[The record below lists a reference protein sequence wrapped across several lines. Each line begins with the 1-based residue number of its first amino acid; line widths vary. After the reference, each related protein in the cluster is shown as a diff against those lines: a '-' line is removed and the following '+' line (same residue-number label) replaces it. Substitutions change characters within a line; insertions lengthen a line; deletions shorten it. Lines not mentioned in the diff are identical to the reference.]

1 MLSNLIGHSVDDDM
15 KTNTLIQNK
24 VKNRISLN
32 VLSSMLVGV
41 FSALFFGSS
50 FASGAALYTAA
61 NPVSSITPNMQDEGG
76 ASSKPG
82 ISIVP
87 NAAILL
93 YHHVSSSTP
102 ASTSISPEAF
112 KSHMEYLDAHHTV
125 VPLQDVVS
133 AIQHN
138 TTLPEKA
145 VAITFDDGYANILSN
160 AHPILADLG
169 FPYAIFINP
178 DEIGV
183 GPKQL
188 TWEQVIAMHND
199 GVVFANHTL
208 DHLHMLNGEQEMDER
223 AWLDK
228 VWQNVESA
236 EKKIEDKLD
245 VSLKYLAYPFGEYN
259 TALANKLKT
268 EGYIGFG
275 QHSGAVGPTSN
286 MQALPRFPAAGPY
299 ANLTTLKTKLN
310 SLAMPVTHSSHE
322 NPRMT
327 TRNLSSPISLTIN
340 SDDVR
345 LAQVNCFFG
354 GDTIKTSVK
363 DNVLSFNLSETLP
376 VGRSRVNCTAPSKT
390 QAGRYYWYSTPFFVA
405 DEKGN
410 YPD

>member
-1 MLSNLIGHSVDDDM
+1 MLLNLIRHSVDDDM
-15 KTNTLIQNK
+15 KTNNVIQNRTTSRTRLK
-24 VKNRISLN
+24 I
-32 VLSSMLVGV
+32 LSSMLAGIFNVLLV
-41 FSALFFGSS
+41 SPSIASS
-50 FASGAALYTAA
+50 SDA
-61 NPVSSITPNMQDEGG
+61 NPVADATSSTKEQSGNNID
-76 ASSKPG
+76 
-82 ISIVP
+82 SIVSTTP

-125 VPLQDVVS
+125 VSLQDVVS

-138 TTLPEKA
+138 TTLPENA
-145 VAITFDDGYANILSN
+145 VAITFDDGYANILDN

-169 FPYAIFINP
+169 FPYTVFINP

-208 DHLHMLNGEQEMDER
+208 DHLHMLNGEQAMGER
-223 AWLDK
+223 AWLEK

-245 VSLKYLAYPFGEYN
+245 ISLKYLAYPFGEYN
-259 TALANKLKT
+259 TALANKLKA

-275 QHSGAVGPTSN
+275 QHSGAVGPSSD

-299 ANLTTLKTKLN
+299 ANLATLKTKLN
-310 SLAMPVTHSSHE
+310 SLAMPVTQSSHKD
-322 NPRMT
+322 PRMT
-327 TRNLSSPISLTIN
+327 TRNLSSPISLTID

-345 LAQVNCFFG
+345 LTQVNCFFG
-354 GDTIKTSVK
+354 GDPIETSLEE
-363 DNVLSFNLSETLP
+363 NVLTFTLDETLP
-376 VGRSRVNCTAPSKT
+376 IGRSRVNCTAPSNA
-390 QAGRYYWYSTPFFVA
+390 QSGRYYWYSTPFFVA
-405 DEKGN
+405 DEDGN

>member
-1 MLSNLIGHSVDDDM
+1 MLLNLIRHSVDDDM
-15 KTNTLIQNK
+15 KTNNVIQNRTTSRTRFK
-24 VKNRISLN
+24 ILSLMLAGIFN
-32 VLSSMLVGV
+32 VLLV
-41 FSALFFGSS
+41 SPSI
-50 FASGAALYTAA
+50 ASGSDA
-61 NPVSSITPNMQDEGG
+61 NPVADATSTTKEQSGNNIDSSLSTT
-76 ASSKPG
+76 
-82 ISIVP
+82 P

-125 VPLQDVVS
+125 VSLQDVVS

-138 TTLPEKA
+138 TTLPENA
-145 VAITFDDGYANILSN
+145 VAITFDDGYANILDN

-169 FPYAIFINP
+169 FPYTVFINP

-208 DHLHMLNGEQEMDER
+208 DHLHMLNGEQAMGER
-223 AWLDK
+223 AWLEK

-245 VSLKYLAYPFGEYN
+245 ISLKYLAYPFGEYN
-259 TALANKLKT
+259 TALANKLKA

-275 QHSGAVGPTSN
+275 QHSGAVGPSSD

-299 ANLTTLKTKLN
+299 ANLATLKTKLN
-310 SLAMPVTHSSHE
+310 SLAMPVTQSSHKD
-322 NPRMT
+322 PRMT
-327 TRNLSSPISLTIN
+327 ARNLSSPISLTID

-345 LAQVNCFFG
+345 LTQVNCFFG
-354 GDTIKTSVK
+354 GDPIETSLEE
-363 DNVLSFNLSETLP
+363 NVLTFTLDETLP
-376 VGRSRVNCTAPSKT
+376 VGRSRVNCTAPSNA
-390 QAGRYYWYSTPFFVA
+390 QSGRYYWYSTPFFVA
-405 DEKGN
+405 DENGN

>member
-1 MLSNLIGHSVDDDM
+1 MLLNLIRHSVDDDM
-15 KTNTLIQNK
+15 KTNNVIQNRTTSRTRLK
-24 VKNRISLN
+24 I
-32 VLSSMLVGV
+32 LSSMLAGIFNVLLVSPSIASGSDATPV
-41 FSALFFGSS
+41 ADATSTTKEQSGSNIGSS
-50 FASGAALYTAA
+50 
-61 NPVSSITPNMQDEGG
+61 VSTT
-76 ASSKPG
+76 
-82 ISIVP
+82 P

-125 VPLQDVVS
+125 VSLQDVVS

-138 TTLPEKA
+138 TTLPENA
-145 VAITFDDGYANILSN
+145 VAITFDDGYANILDN

-169 FPYAIFINP
+169 FPYTVFINP

-208 DHLHMLNGEQEMDER
+208 DHLHMLNGEQAMGER
-223 AWLDK
+223 AWLEK

-245 VSLKYLAYPFGEYN
+245 ISLKYLAYPFGEYN
-259 TALANKLKT
+259 TALANKLKA

-275 QHSGAVGPTSN
+275 QHSGAVGPSSD

-299 ANLTTLKTKLN
+299 ANLATLKTKLN
-310 SLAMPVTHSSHE
+310 SLAMPVTQSSHKD
-322 NPRMT
+322 PRMT
-327 TRNLSSPISLTIN
+327 TRNLSSPISLTID

-345 LAQVNCFFG
+345 LTQVNCFFG
-354 GDTIKTSVK
+354 GDPIETSLEE
-363 DNVLSFNLSETLP
+363 NVLTFTLDETLP
-376 VGRSRVNCTAPSKT
+376 VGRSRVNCTAPSNA
-390 QAGRYYWYSTPFFVA
+390 QSGRYYWYSTPFFVA
-405 DEKGN
+405 DENGN

>member
-1 MLSNLIGHSVDDDM
+1 MLLNLIRHSVDDDM
-15 KTNTLIQNK
+15 KTNNVIQNRTTSRTRLK
-24 VKNRISLN
+24 I
-32 VLSSMLVGV
+32 LSSMLAGIFNVLLV
-41 FSALFFGSS
+41 SPSI
-50 FASGAALYTAA
+50 ASGSDA
-61 NPVSSITPNMQDEGG
+61 NPVADATSTIKEQSGNNIDSSVSTT
-76 ASSKPG
+76 
-82 ISIVP
+82 P

-125 VPLQDVVS
+125 VSLQDVVS

-138 TTLPEKA
+138 TTLPENA
-145 VAITFDDGYANILSN
+145 VAITFDDGYANILDN

-169 FPYAIFINP
+169 FPYTVFINP

-208 DHLHMLNGEQEMDER
+208 DHLHMLNGEQVMGER
-223 AWLDK
+223 AWLEK

-245 VSLKYLAYPFGEYN
+245 ISLKYLAYPFGEYN
-259 TALANKLKT
+259 TALANKLKA

-275 QHSGAVGPTSN
+275 QHSGAVGPSSD

-299 ANLTTLKTKLN
+299 ANLATLKTKLN
-310 SLAMPVTHSSHE
+310 SLAMPVTQSSHKD
-322 NPRMT
+322 PRMT
-327 TRNLSSPISLTIN
+327 TRNLSSPISLTID

-345 LAQVNCFFG
+345 LTQVNCFFG
-354 GDTIKTSVK
+354 GDPIETSLEE
-363 DNVLSFNLSETLP
+363 NVLTFTLDETLP
-376 VGRSRVNCTAPSKT
+376 VGRSRVNCTAPSNA
-390 QAGRYYWYSTPFFVA
+390 QSGRYYWYSTPFFVA
-405 DEKGN
+405 DENGN

>member
-1 MLSNLIGHSVDDDM
+1 MLLNLIRHSVDDDM
-15 KTNTLIQNK
+15 KTNNVIQNRTTSRTRLK
-24 VKNRISLN
+24 I
-32 VLSSMLVGV
+32 LSSMLAGIFNVLLV
-41 FSALFFGSS
+41 SPSI
-50 FASGAALYTAA
+50 ASGSDA
-61 NPVSSITPNMQDEGG
+61 NPVADATSTTTEQRGSNIDSSVSTT
-76 ASSKPG
+76 
-82 ISIVP
+82 P

-125 VPLQDVVS
+125 VSLQDVVS

-138 TTLPEKA
+138 TTLPENA
-145 VAITFDDGYANILSN
+145 VAITFDDGYANILDN

-169 FPYAIFINP
+169 FPYTVFINP

-208 DHLHMLNGEQEMDER
+208 DHLHMLNGEQAMGER
-223 AWLDK
+223 AWLEK

-245 VSLKYLAYPFGEYN
+245 ISLKYLAYPFGEYN
-259 TALANKLKT
+259 TALANKLKA

-275 QHSGAVGPTSN
+275 QHSGAVGPSSD

-299 ANLTTLKTKLN
+299 ANLATLKTKLN
-310 SLAMPVTHSSHE
+310 SLAMPVTQSSHKD
-322 NPRMT
+322 PRIT
-327 TRNLSSPISLTIN
+327 ARNLSSSISLTID

-345 LAQVNCFFG
+345 LTQVNCFFG
-354 GDTIKTSVK
+354 GDPIETSLEE
-363 DNVLSFNLSETLP
+363 NVLTFTLDETLP
-376 VGRSRVNCTAPSKT
+376 VGRSRVNCTAPSNA
-390 QAGRYYWYSTPFFVA
+390 QSGRYYWYSTPFFVA
-405 DEKGN
+405 DEDGN

>member
-1 MLSNLIGHSVDDDM
+1 MLLNLIRHSVDDDM
-15 KTNTLIQNK
+15 KTNNVIQNRTTSRTRLK
-24 VKNRISLN
+24 I
-32 VLSSMLVGV
+32 LSSMLAGIFNVLLV
-41 FSALFFGSS
+41 SPSI
-50 FASGAALYTAA
+50 ASGSDTT
-61 NPVSSITPNMQDEGG
+61 PVADATSTTKEQSGSNIDSSVSTT
-76 ASSKPG
+76 
-82 ISIVP
+82 P

-125 VPLQDVVS
+125 VSLQDVVS

-138 TTLPEKA
+138 TTLPENA
-145 VAITFDDGYANILSN
+145 VAITFDDGYANILDN

-169 FPYAIFINP
+169 FPYTVFINP

-208 DHLHMLNGEQEMDER
+208 DHLHMLNGEQAMGER
-223 AWLDK
+223 AWLEK

-245 VSLKYLAYPFGEYN
+245 ISLKYLAYPFGEYN
-259 TALANKLKT
+259 TALANKLKA

-275 QHSGAVGPTSN
+275 QHSGAVGPSSD

-299 ANLTTLKTKLN
+299 ANLATLKTKLN
-310 SLAMPVTHSSHE
+310 SLAMPVTQSSHKD
-322 NPRMT
+322 PRMT
-327 TRNLSSPISLTIN
+327 TRNLSSPISLTID

-345 LAQVNCFFG
+345 LTQVNCFFG
-354 GDTIKTSVK
+354 GDPIETSLEE
-363 DNVLSFNLSETLP
+363 NVLTFTLDETLP
-376 VGRSRVNCTAPSKT
+376 VGRSRVNCTAPSNA
-390 QAGRYYWYSTPFFVA
+390 QSGRYYWYSTPFFVA
-405 DEKGN
+405 DENGN

>member
-1 MLSNLIGHSVDDDM
+1 MLLNLIRHSVDDDM
-15 KTNTLIQNK
+15 KTNNVIQNRTTSRTRLK
-24 VKNRISLN
+24 I
-32 VLSSMLVGV
+32 LSSMLAGIFNVLLV
-41 FSALFFGSS
+41 SPSI
-50 FASGAALYTAA
+50 ASGSDA
-61 NPVSSITPNMQDEGG
+61 NPVDDATSTTKEQSGSNIDSSLSTT
-76 ASSKPG
+76 
-82 ISIVP
+82 P

-125 VPLQDVVS
+125 VSLQDVVS

-138 TTLPEKA
+138 TTLPENA
-145 VAITFDDGYANILSN
+145 VAITFDDGYANILDN

-169 FPYAIFINP
+169 FPYTVFINP

-208 DHLHMLNGEQEMDER
+208 DHLHMLNGEQAMGER
-223 AWLDK
+223 AWLEK

-245 VSLKYLAYPFGEYN
+245 ISLKYLAYPFGEYN
-259 TALANKLKT
+259 TALANKLKA

-275 QHSGAVGPTSN
+275 QHSGAVGPSSD

-299 ANLTTLKTKLN
+299 ANLATLKTKLN
-310 SLAMPVTHSSHE
+310 SLAMPVTQSSHKD
-322 NPRMT
+322 PRMT
-327 TRNLSSPISLTIN
+327 TRNLSSPISLTID

-345 LAQVNCFFG
+345 LTQVNCFFG
-354 GDTIKTSVK
+354 GDPIETSLEE
-363 DNVLSFNLSETLP
+363 NVLTFTLDETLP
-376 VGRSRVNCTAPSKT
+376 VGRSRVNCTAPSNA
-390 QAGRYYWYSTPFFVA
+390 QSGRYYWYSTPFFVA
-405 DEKGN
+405 DEDGN

>member
-1 MLSNLIGHSVDDDM
+1 MLLNLIRHSVDDDM
-15 KTNTLIQNK
+15 KTNNVIQNRTTSRTRLK
-24 VKNRISLN
+24 I
-32 VLSSMLVGV
+32 LSSMLAGIFNVLLV
-41 FSALFFGSS
+41 SPSIASS
-50 FASGAALYTAA
+50 SDA
-61 NPVSSITPNMQDEGG
+61 NPVADATSTTKEQSGNNIDSSVST
-76 ASSKPG
+76 S
-82 ISIVP
+82 P

-125 VPLQDVVS
+125 VSLQDVVS

-138 TTLPEKA
+138 TTLPENA
-145 VAITFDDGYANILSN
+145 VAITFDDGYANILDN

-169 FPYAIFINP
+169 FPYTVFINP

-208 DHLHMLNGEQEMDER
+208 DHLHMLNGEQEMGER
-223 AWLDK
+223 AWLEK
-228 VWQNVESA
+228 VWQNVARA

-245 VSLKYLAYPFGEYN
+245 ISFKYLAYPFGEYN
-259 TALANKLKT
+259 TALARKLKA

-275 QHSGAVGPTSN
+275 QHSGAVGPSSD

-299 ANLTTLKTKLN
+299 ANLATLKTKLN
-310 SLAMPVTHSSHE
+310 SLAMPVTQSSHKD
-322 NPRMT
+322 PRMT
-327 TRNLSSPISLTIN
+327 ARNLSSPISLTID

-345 LAQVNCFFG
+345 LTQVNCFFG
-354 GDTIKTSVK
+354 GDPIETSLEE
-363 DNVLSFNLSETLP
+363 NVLTFTLDETLP
-376 VGRSRVNCTAPSKT
+376 VGRSRVNCTAPSNA
-390 QAGRYYWYSTPFFVA
+390 QSGRYYWYSTPFFVA
-405 DEKGN
+405 DENGN

>member
-1 MLSNLIGHSVDDDM
+1 MLLNLIRHSVDDDM
-15 KTNTLIQNK
+15 KTNNVIQNRTTSRTRLK
-24 VKNRISLN
+24 I
-32 VLSSMLVGV
+32 LSSMLAGIFNVLLV
-41 FSALFFGSS
+41 SPSI
-50 FASGAALYTAA
+50 ASGSDAT
-61 NPVSSITPNMQDEGG
+61 PVADATSTTKEQSGSNIDSSVSTT
-76 ASSKPG
+76 
-82 ISIVP
+82 P

-125 VPLQDVVS
+125 VSLQDVVS

-138 TTLPEKA
+138 TTLPENA
-145 VAITFDDGYANILSN
+145 VAITFDDGYANILDN

-169 FPYAIFINP
+169 FPYTVFINP

-208 DHLHMLNGEQEMDER
+208 DHLHMLNGEQAMGER
-223 AWLDK
+223 AWLEK

-245 VSLKYLAYPFGEYN
+245 ISLKYLAYPFGEYN
-259 TALANKLKT
+259 TALANKLKA

-275 QHSGAVGPTSN
+275 QHSGAVGPSSD

-299 ANLTTLKTKLN
+299 ANLATLKTKLN
-310 SLAMPVTHSSHE
+310 SLAMPVTQSSHKD
-322 NPRMT
+322 PRMT
-327 TRNLSSPISLTIN
+327 ARNLSSPISLTID

-345 LAQVNCFFG
+345 LTQVNCFFG
-354 GDTIKTSVK
+354 GDPIETSLEE
-363 DNVLSFNLSETLP
+363 NVLTFTLDETLP
-376 VGRSRVNCTAPSKT
+376 VGRSRVNCTAPSHA
-390 QAGRYYWYSTPFFVA
+390 QSGRYYWYSTPFFVA
-405 DEKGN
+405 DEDGN

>member
-1 MLSNLIGHSVDDDM
+1 MLLNLIRHSVDDDM
-15 KTNTLIQNK
+15 KTNNVIQNRTTSRTRLK
-24 VKNRISLN
+24 I
-32 VLSSMLVGV
+32 LSSMLAGIFNVLLV
-41 FSALFFGSS
+41 SPSI
-50 FASGAALYTAA
+50 ASGSDAT
-61 NPVSSITPNMQDEGG
+61 PVADATSTTKEQSGSNIDSSVSTT
-76 ASSKPG
+76 
-82 ISIVP
+82 P

-125 VPLQDVVS
+125 VSLQDVVS

-138 TTLPEKA
+138 TTLPENA
-145 VAITFDDGYANILSN
+145 VAITFDDGYANILDN

-169 FPYAIFINP
+169 FPYTVFINP

-208 DHLHMLNGEQEMDER
+208 DHLHMLNGEQAMGER
-223 AWLDK
+223 AWLEK

-245 VSLKYLAYPFGEYN
+245 ISPKYLAYPFGEYN
-259 TALANKLKT
+259 TALANKLKA

-275 QHSGAVGPTSN
+275 QHSGAVGPSSD

-299 ANLTTLKTKLN
+299 ANLATLKTKLN
-310 SLAMPVTHSSHE
+310 SLAMPVTQSSHKD
-322 NPRMT
+322 PRMT
-327 TRNLSSPISLTIN
+327 ARNLSSPISLTID

-345 LAQVNCFFG
+345 LTQVNCFFG
-354 GDTIKTSVK
+354 GDPIETSLEE
-363 DNVLSFNLSETLP
+363 NVLTFTLDETLP
-376 VGRSRVNCTAPSKT
+376 VGRSRVNCTAPSNA
-390 QAGRYYWYSTPFFVA
+390 QSGRYYWYSTPFFVA
-405 DEKGN
+405 DENGN

>member
-1 MLSNLIGHSVDDDM
+1 MLLNLIRHSVDDDM
-15 KTNTLIQNK
+15 KTNNVIQNRTTSRTRLK
-24 VKNRISLN
+24 I
-32 VLSSMLVGV
+32 LSSMLAGIFNVLLV
-41 FSALFFGSS
+41 SPSI
-50 FASGAALYTAA
+50 ASGSDAT
-61 NPVSSITPNMQDEGG
+61 PVADATSTTKEQSGSNIDSSLSTT
-76 ASSKPG
+76 
-82 ISIVP
+82 P

-125 VPLQDVVS
+125 VSLQDVVS

-138 TTLPEKA
+138 TTLPENA
-145 VAITFDDGYANILSN
+145 VAITFDDGYANILDN

-169 FPYAIFINP
+169 FPYTVFINP

-208 DHLHMLNGEQEMDER
+208 DHLHMLNGEQAMGER
-223 AWLDK
+223 AWLEK

-245 VSLKYLAYPFGEYN
+245 ISLKYLAYPFGEYN
-259 TALANKLKT
+259 TALANKLKA

-275 QHSGAVGPTSN
+275 QHSGAVGLSSD

-299 ANLTTLKTKLN
+299 ANLATLKTKLN
-310 SLAMPVTHSSHE
+310 SLAMPVTQSSHKD
-322 NPRMT
+322 PRMT
-327 TRNLSSPISLTIN
+327 ARNLSSPISLTID

-345 LAQVNCFFG
+345 LTQVNCFFG
-354 GDTIKTSVK
+354 GDPIETSLEE
-363 DNVLSFNLSETLP
+363 NVLTFTLDETLP
-376 VGRSRVNCTAPSKT
+376 VGRSRVNCTAPSNA
-390 QAGRYYWYSTPFFVA
+390 QSGRYYWYSTPFFVA
-405 DEKGN
+405 DEDGN

>member
-1 MLSNLIGHSVDDDM
+1 MLLNLIRHSVDDDM
-15 KTNTLIQNK
+15 KTNNVIQNRTTSRTRLK
-24 VKNRISLN
+24 I
-32 VLSSMLVGV
+32 LSSMLAGIFNVLLV
-41 FSALFFGSS
+41 SPSI
-50 FASGAALYTAA
+50 ASGSDA
-61 NPVSSITPNMQDEGG
+61 NPVDDATSTTKEQNGSNIDSSLSTT
-76 ASSKPG
+76 
-82 ISIVP
+82 P

-125 VPLQDVVS
+125 VSLQDVVS

-138 TTLPEKA
+138 TTLPENA
-145 VAITFDDGYANILSN
+145 VAITFDDGYANILDN

-169 FPYAIFINP
+169 FPYTVFINP

-208 DHLHMLNGEQEMDER
+208 DHLHMLNGEQAMGER
-223 AWLDK
+223 AWLEK

-245 VSLKYLAYPFGEYN
+245 ISLKYLAYPFGEYN
-259 TALANKLKT
+259 TALANKLKA

-275 QHSGAVGPTSN
+275 QHSGAVGPSSD

-299 ANLTTLKTKLN
+299 ANLATLKTKLN
-310 SLAMPVTHSSHE
+310 SLAMPVTQSSHKD
-322 NPRMT
+322 PRMT
-327 TRNLSSPISLTIN
+327 TRNLSSPISLTID

-345 LAQVNCFFG
+345 LTQVNCFFG
-354 GDTIKTSVK
+354 GDPIETSLEE
-363 DNVLSFNLSETLP
+363 NVLTFTLDETLP
-376 VGRSRVNCTAPSKT
+376 VGRSRVNCTAPSNA
-390 QAGRYYWYSTPFFVA
+390 QSGRYYWYSTPFFVA
-405 DEKGN
+405 DEDGN

>member
-1 MLSNLIGHSVDDDM
+1 MLLNLIRHSVDDDM
-15 KTNTLIQNK
+15 KTNNVIQNRTTSRTRLK
-24 VKNRISLN
+24 I
-32 VLSSMLVGV
+32 LSSMLAGIFNVLLV
-41 FSALFFGSS
+41 SPSI
-50 FASGAALYTAA
+50 ASGSDA
-61 NPVSSITPNMQDEGG
+61 NPVADATSSTKEQSGNNID
-76 ASSKPG
+76 
-82 ISIVP
+82 SIVSTTP

-125 VPLQDVVS
+125 VSLQDVVS

-138 TTLPEKA
+138 TTLPENA
-145 VAITFDDGYANILSN
+145 VAITFDDGYANILDN

-169 FPYAIFINP
+169 FPYTVFINP

-208 DHLHMLNGEQEMDER
+208 DHLHMLNGEQAMGER
-223 AWLDK
+223 AWLEK

-245 VSLKYLAYPFGEYN
+245 ISLKYLAYPFGEYN

-275 QHSGAVGPTSN
+275 QHSGAVGPSSD
-286 MQALPRFPAAGPY
+286 MQALPRFPAAGSY
-299 ANLTTLKTKLN
+299 ANLATLKTKLN
-310 SLAMPVTHSSHE
+310 SLAMPVTQSSHKD
-322 NPRMT
+322 PRMT
-327 TRNLSSPISLTIN
+327 ARNLSSPISLTID

-345 LAQVNCFFG
+345 LTQVNCFFG
-354 GDTIKTSVK
+354 GDPIETSLEE
-363 DNVLSFNLSETLP
+363 NVLTFTLDETLP
-376 VGRSRVNCTAPSKT
+376 VGRSRVNCTAPSNA
-390 QAGRYYWYSTPFFVA
+390 QSGRYYWYSTPFFVA
-405 DEKGN
+405 DENGN

>member
-1 MLSNLIGHSVDDDM
+1 MLLNLIRHSVDDDM
-15 KTNTLIQNK
+15 KTNNVIQNRTTSRTRLK
-24 VKNRISLN
+24 I
-32 VLSSMLVGV
+32 LSSMLAGIFNVLLV
-41 FSALFFGSS
+41 SPSI
-50 FASGAALYTAA
+50 ASGSDTT
-61 NPVSSITPNMQDEGG
+61 PVADATSTTKEQSGSNIDSSLSTT
-76 ASSKPG
+76 
-82 ISIVP
+82 P

-125 VPLQDVVS
+125 VSLQDVVS

-138 TTLPEKA
+138 TTLPENA
-145 VAITFDDGYANILSN
+145 VAITFDDGYANILDN

-169 FPYAIFINP
+169 FPYTVFINP

-208 DHLHMLNGEQEMDER
+208 DHLHMLNGEQAMGER
-223 AWLDK
+223 AWLEK

-245 VSLKYLAYPFGEYN
+245 ISLKYLAYPFGEYN
-259 TALANKLKT
+259 TALANKLKA

-275 QHSGAVGPTSN
+275 QHSGAVGPSSD

-299 ANLTTLKTKLN
+299 ANLATLKTKLN
-310 SLAMPVTHSSHE
+310 SLAMPVTQSSHKD
-322 NPRMT
+322 PRMT
-327 TRNLSSPISLTIN
+327 ARNLSSPISLTID

-345 LAQVNCFFG
+345 LTQVNCFFG
-354 GDTIKTSVK
+354 GDPIETSLEE
-363 DNVLSFNLSETLP
+363 NVLTFTLDETLP
-376 VGRSRVNCTAPSKT
+376 VGRSRVNCTAPSNA
-390 QAGRYYWYSTPFFVA
+390 QSGRYYWYSTPFFVA
-405 DEKGN
+405 DENGN

>member
-1 MLSNLIGHSVDDDM
+1 MLLNLIRHSVDDDM
-15 KTNTLIQNK
+15 KTNNVIQNRTTSRTRLK
-24 VKNRISLN
+24 I
-32 VLSSMLVGV
+32 LSSMLAGIFNVLLV
-41 FSALFFGSS
+41 SPSI
-50 FASGAALYTAA
+50 ASGSDAT
-61 NPVSSITPNMQDEGG
+61 PVADATSTTKEQSGSNIDSSVSTT
-76 ASSKPG
+76 
-82 ISIVP
+82 P

-102 ASTSISPEAF
+102 ASTSISPETF

-125 VPLQDVVS
+125 VSLQDVVS

-138 TTLPEKA
+138 TTLPENA
-145 VAITFDDGYANILSN
+145 VAITFDDGYANILDN

-169 FPYAIFINP
+169 FPYTVFINP

-208 DHLHMLNGEQEMDER
+208 DHLHMLNGEQAMGER
-223 AWLDK
+223 AWLEK

-245 VSLKYLAYPFGEYN
+245 ISLKYLAYPFGEYN
-259 TALANKLKT
+259 TALANKLKA

-275 QHSGAVGPTSN
+275 QHSGAVGPSSD

-299 ANLTTLKTKLN
+299 ANLATLKTKLN
-310 SLAMPVTHSSHE
+310 SLAMPVTQSSHKD
-322 NPRMT
+322 PRMT
-327 TRNLSSPISLTIN
+327 ARNLSSPISLTID

-345 LAQVNCFFG
+345 LTQVNCFFG
-354 GDTIKTSVK
+354 GDPIETSLEE
-363 DNVLSFNLSETLP
+363 NVLTFTLDETLP
-376 VGRSRVNCTAPSKT
+376 VGRSRVNCTAPSNA
-390 QAGRYYWYSTPFFVA
+390 QSGRYYWYSTPFFVA
-405 DEKGN
+405 DENGN

>member
-1 MLSNLIGHSVDDDM
+1 MLLNLIRHSVDDDM
-15 KTNTLIQNK
+15 KTNNVIQNRTTSRTRLK
-24 VKNRISLN
+24 ILSPMLAGIFN
-32 VLSSMLVGV
+32 VLLVSPSIASS
-41 FSALFFGSS
+41 SD
-50 FASGAALYTAA
+50 A
-61 NPVSSITPNMQDEGG
+61 NPVADATSTTKEQSGSNIDSSVSTT
-76 ASSKPG
+76 
-82 ISIVP
+82 P

-125 VPLQDVVS
+125 VSLQDVVS

-138 TTLPEKA
+138 TTLPENA
-145 VAITFDDGYANILSN
+145 VAITFDDGYANILDN

-169 FPYAIFINP
+169 FPYTVFINP

-208 DHLHMLNGEQEMDER
+208 DHLHMLNGEQAMGER
-223 AWLDK
+223 AWLEK

-245 VSLKYLAYPFGEYN
+245 ISLKYLAYPFGEYN
-259 TALANKLKT
+259 TALANKLKA

-275 QHSGAVGPTSN
+275 QHSGAVGPSSD

-299 ANLTTLKTKLN
+299 ANLATLKTKLN
-310 SLAMPVTHSSHE
+310 SLAMPVTQSSHKD
-322 NPRMT
+322 PRMT
-327 TRNLSSPISLTIN
+327 TRNLSSPISLTID

-345 LAQVNCFFG
+345 LTQVNCFFG
-354 GDTIKTSVK
+354 GDPIETSLEE
-363 DNVLSFNLSETLP
+363 NVLTFTLDETLP
-376 VGRSRVNCTAPSKT
+376 IGRSRVNCTAPSNA
-390 QAGRYYWYSTPFFVA
+390 QSGRYYWYSTPFFVA
-405 DEKGN
+405 DEDGN

>member
-1 MLSNLIGHSVDDDM
+1 MLLNLIRHSVDDDM
-15 KTNTLIQNK
+15 KTNNVIQNRTTSRTRLK
-24 VKNRISLN
+24 I
-32 VLSSMLVGV
+32 LSSMLAGIFNVLLV
-41 FSALFFGSS
+41 SPSIASS
-50 FASGAALYTAA
+50 SDA
-61 NPVSSITPNMQDEGG
+61 NPVADATSTTKEQSGSNIDSSVSTT
-76 ASSKPG
+76 
-82 ISIVP
+82 P

-125 VPLQDVVS
+125 VSLQDVVS

-138 TTLPEKA
+138 TTLPENA
-145 VAITFDDGYANILSN
+145 VAITFDDGYANILDN

-169 FPYAIFINP
+169 FPYTVFINP

-208 DHLHMLNGEQEMDER
+208 DHLHMLNGEQAMGER
-223 AWLDK
+223 AWLEK

-245 VSLKYLAYPFGEYN
+245 ISLKYLAYPFGEYN
-259 TALANKLKT
+259 TALANKLKA

-275 QHSGAVGPTSN
+275 QHSGAVGPSSD

-299 ANLTTLKTKLN
+299 ANLATLKTKLD
-310 SLAMPVTHSSHE
+310 SLAMPVTQSSHKD
-322 NPRMT
+322 PRMT
-327 TRNLSSPISLTIN
+327 TRNLSSPISLTID

-345 LAQVNCFFG
+345 LTQVNCFFG
-354 GDTIKTSVK
+354 GDPIETSLEE
-363 DNVLSFNLSETLP
+363 NVLTFTLDETLP
-376 VGRSRVNCTAPSKT
+376 VGRSRVNCTAPSNA
-390 QAGRYYWYSTPFFVA
+390 QSGRYYWYSTPFFVA
-405 DEKGN
+405 DENGN

>member
-1 MLSNLIGHSVDDDM
+1 MLLNLIRHSVDDDM
-15 KTNTLIQNK
+15 KTNNVIQNRTTSRTRLK
-24 VKNRISLN
+24 ILSLMLAGVFN
-32 VLSSMLVGV
+32 VLLV
-41 FSALFFGSS
+41 SPSI
-50 FASGAALYTAA
+50 ASGSDA
-61 NPVSSITPNMQDEGG
+61 NPVDDATSTTKEQSGSNIDSSVSTT
-76 ASSKPG
+76 
-82 ISIVP
+82 P

-125 VPLQDVVS
+125 VSLQDVVS

-138 TTLPEKA
+138 TTLPENA
-145 VAITFDDGYANILSN
+145 VAITFDDGYANILDN

-169 FPYAIFINP
+169 FPYTVFINP

-208 DHLHMLNGEQEMDER
+208 DHLHMLNGEQAMGER
-223 AWLDK
+223 AWLEK

-245 VSLKYLAYPFGEYN
+245 ISLKYLAYPFGEYN
-259 TALANKLKT
+259 TALANKLKA

-275 QHSGAVGPTSN
+275 QHSGAVGPSSD

-299 ANLTTLKTKLN
+299 ANLATLKTKLN
-310 SLAMPVTHSSHE
+310 SLAMPVTQSSHKD
-322 NPRMT
+322 PRMT
-327 TRNLSSPISLTIN
+327 ARNLSSPISLTID

-345 LAQVNCFFG
+345 LTQVNCFFG
-354 GDTIKTSVK
+354 GDPIETSLEE
-363 DNVLSFNLSETLP
+363 NVLTFTLDETLP
-376 VGRSRVNCTAPSKT
+376 VGRSRVNCTAPSNA
-390 QAGRYYWYSTPFFVA
+390 QSGRYYWYSTPFFVA
-405 DEKGN
+405 DENGN

>member
-1 MLSNLIGHSVDDDM
+1 MLLNLIRHSVDDDM
-15 KTNTLIQNK
+15 KTNNVIQNRTTSRTRLK
-24 VKNRISLN
+24 I
-32 VLSSMLVGV
+32 LSSMLAGIFNVLLV
-41 FSALFFGSS
+41 SPSI
-50 FASGAALYTAA
+50 ASGSDA
-61 NPVSSITPNMQDEGG
+61 NPVDDATSTTKEQSGSNIDSSLSTT
-76 ASSKPG
+76 
-82 ISIVP
+82 P

-125 VPLQDVVS
+125 VSLQDVVS

-138 TTLPEKA
+138 TTLPENA
-145 VAITFDDGYANILSN
+145 VAITFDDGYANILDN

-169 FPYAIFINP
+169 FPYTVFINP

-208 DHLHMLNGEQEMDER
+208 DHLHMLNGEQAMGER
-223 AWLDK
+223 AWLEK
-228 VWQNVESA
+228 VWRNVESA

-245 VSLKYLAYPFGEYN
+245 ISLKYLAYPFGEYN
-259 TALANKLKT
+259 TALANKLKA

-275 QHSGAVGPTSN
+275 QHSGAVGPSSD

-299 ANLTTLKTKLN
+299 ANLATLKTKLN
-310 SLAMPVTHSSHE
+310 SLAMPVTQSSHKD
-322 NPRMT
+322 PRMT
-327 TRNLSSPISLTIN
+327 ARNLSSPISLTID

-345 LAQVNCFFG
+345 LTQVNCFFG
-354 GDTIKTSVK
+354 GDPIETSLEE
-363 DNVLSFNLSETLP
+363 NVLTFTLDETLP
-376 VGRSRVNCTAPSKT
+376 VGRSRVNCTAPSNA
-390 QAGRYYWYSTPFFVA
+390 QSGRYYWYSTPFFVA
-405 DEKGN
+405 DEDGN

>member
-1 MLSNLIGHSVDDDM
+1 MLLNLIRHSVDDDM
-15 KTNTLIQNK
+15 KTNNVIQNRTTSRTRLK
-24 VKNRISLN
+24 I
-32 VLSSMLVGV
+32 LSSMLAGIFNVLLV
-41 FSALFFGSS
+41 SPSI
-50 FASGAALYTAA
+50 ASGSDA
-61 NPVSSITPNMQDEGG
+61 NPVADATSTTKEQSGSNIDSSVSTT
-76 ASSKPG
+76 
-82 ISIVP
+82 P

-125 VPLQDVVS
+125 VSLQDVVS

-138 TTLPEKA
+138 TTLPENA
-145 VAITFDDGYANILSN
+145 VAITFDDGYANILDN

-169 FPYAIFINP
+169 FPYTVFINP

-208 DHLHMLNGEQEMDER
+208 DHLHMLNGEQAMGER
-223 AWLDK
+223 AWLEK

-245 VSLKYLAYPFGEYN
+245 ISLKYLAYPFGEYN
-259 TALANKLKT
+259 TALANKLKA

-275 QHSGAVGPTSN
+275 QHSGAVGPSSD

-299 ANLTTLKTKLN
+299 SNLATLKTKLN
-310 SLAMPVTHSSHE
+310 SLAMPVTQSSHKD
-322 NPRMT
+322 PRMT
-327 TRNLSSPISLTIN
+327 TRNLSSPISLTID

-345 LAQVNCFFG
+345 LTQVNCFFG
-354 GDTIKTSVK
+354 GDPIETSLEE
-363 DNVLSFNLSETLP
+363 NVLTFTLDETLP
-376 VGRSRVNCTAPSKT
+376 VGRSRVNCTAPSNA
-390 QAGRYYWYSTPFFVA
+390 QSGRYYWYSTPFFVA
-405 DEKGN
+405 DENGN

>member
-1 MLSNLIGHSVDDDM
+1 MLLNLIRHSVDDDM
-15 KTNTLIQNK
+15 KTNNVIQNRTTSRTRLK
-24 VKNRISLN
+24 I
-32 VLSSMLVGV
+32 LSSMLAGIFNVLLV
-41 FSALFFGSS
+41 SPSI
-50 FASGAALYTAA
+50 ASGSDA
-61 NPVSSITPNMQDEGG
+61 NPVADATSTTKQQSGSNIDSSVSTT
-76 ASSKPG
+76 
-82 ISIVP
+82 P

-125 VPLQDVVS
+125 VSLQDVVS

-138 TTLPEKA
+138 TTLPENA
-145 VAITFDDGYANILSN
+145 VAITFDDGYANILDN

-169 FPYAIFINP
+169 FPYTVFINP

-208 DHLHMLNGEQEMDER
+208 DHLHMLNGEQAMGER
-223 AWLDK
+223 AWLEK

-245 VSLKYLAYPFGEYN
+245 ISLKYLAYPFGEYN
-259 TALANKLKT
+259 TALANKLKA

-275 QHSGAVGPTSN
+275 QHSGAVGPSSD

-299 ANLTTLKTKLN
+299 ANLATLKTKLN
-310 SLAMPVTHSSHE
+310 SLAMPVTQSSHKD
-322 NPRMT
+322 PRIT
-327 TRNLSSPISLTIN
+327 ARNLSSPISLTID

-345 LAQVNCFFG
+345 LTQVNCFFG
-354 GDTIKTSVK
+354 GDPIETSLEE
-363 DNVLSFNLSETLP
+363 NVLTFTLDETLP
-376 VGRSRVNCTAPSKT
+376 VGRSRVNCTAPSNA
-390 QAGRYYWYSTPFFVA
+390 QSGRYYWYSTPFFVA
-405 DEKGN
+405 DENGN

>member
-1 MLSNLIGHSVDDDM
+1 MLLNLIRHSVDDDM
-15 KTNTLIQNK
+15 KTNNVIQNRTTSRTRLK
-24 VKNRISLN
+24 I
-32 VLSSMLVGV
+32 LSSMLAGIFNVLLV
-41 FSALFFGSS
+41 SPSI
-50 FASGAALYTAA
+50 ASGSDA
-61 NPVSSITPNMQDEGG
+61 NPVADATSTTKEQSGSNIDSSLSTT
-76 ASSKPG
+76 
-82 ISIVP
+82 P

-112 KSHMEYLDAHHTV
+112 KSHMEYLNAHHTV
-125 VPLQDVVS
+125 VSLQDVVS

-138 TTLPEKA
+138 TTLPENA
-145 VAITFDDGYANILSN
+145 VAITFDDGYANILDN

-169 FPYAIFINP
+169 FPYTVFINP

-208 DHLHMLNGEQEMDER
+208 DHLHMLNGEQAMGER
-223 AWLDK
+223 AWLEK

-245 VSLKYLAYPFGEYN
+245 ISLKYLAYPFGEYN
-259 TALANKLKT
+259 TALANKLKA

-275 QHSGAVGPTSN
+275 QHSGAVGPSSE

-299 ANLTTLKTKLN
+299 ANLATLKTKLN
-310 SLAMPVTHSSHE
+310 SLAMPVTQSSHKD
-322 NPRMT
+322 PRMT
-327 TRNLSSPISLTIN
+327 TRNLSSPISLTID

-345 LAQVNCFFG
+345 LTQVNCFFG
-354 GDTIKTSVK
+354 GDPIKTSLEE
-363 DNVLSFNLSETLP
+363 NVLTFTLDETLP
-376 VGRSRVNCTAPSKT
+376 VGRSRVNCTAPSNA
-390 QAGRYYWYSTPFFVA
+390 QSGRYYWYSTPFFVA
-405 DEKGN
+405 DENGN

>member
-1 MLSNLIGHSVDDDM
+1 MLLNLIRHSVDDDM
-15 KTNTLIQNK
+15 KTNNVIQNRTTSRTRLK
-24 VKNRISLN
+24 I
-32 VLSSMLVGV
+32 LSSMLAGIFNVLLV
-41 FSALFFGSS
+41 SPSI
-50 FASGAALYTAA
+50 ASGSDATSTTKEQGGS
-61 NPVSSITPNMQDEGG
+61 NIDSSPSTT
-76 ASSKPG
+76 
-82 ISIVP
+82 P

-125 VPLQDVVS
+125 VSLQDVVS

-138 TTLPEKA
+138 TTLPENA
-145 VAITFDDGYANILSN
+145 VAITFDDGYANILDN

-169 FPYAIFINP
+169 FPYTVFINP

-208 DHLHMLNGEQEMDER
+208 DHLHMLNGEQAMGER
-223 AWLDK
+223 AWLEK

-245 VSLKYLAYPFGEYN
+245 ISLKYLAYPFGEYN
-259 TALANKLKT
+259 TALANKLKA

-275 QHSGAVGPTSN
+275 QHSGAVGPSSD

-299 ANLTTLKTKLN
+299 ANLATLKTKLN
-310 SLAMPVTHSSHE
+310 SLAMPVTQSSHKD
-322 NPRMT
+322 PRMT
-327 TRNLSSPISLTIN
+327 ARNLSSPISLTID

-345 LAQVNCFFG
+345 LTQVNCFFG
-354 GDTIKTSVK
+354 GDPIETSLEE
-363 DNVLSFNLSETLP
+363 NVLTFTLDETLP
-376 VGRSRVNCTAPSKT
+376 VGRSRVNCTAPSNA
-390 QAGRYYWYSTPFFVA
+390 QSGRYYWYSTPFFVA
-405 DEKGN
+405 DENGN

>member
-1 MLSNLIGHSVDDDM
+1 MQLNLIRHSVDDDM
-15 KTNTLIQNK
+15 KTNNVIQNRTTSRTRLK
-24 VKNRISLN
+24 I
-32 VLSSMLVGV
+32 LSSMLAGIFNVLLV
-41 FSALFFGSS
+41 SPSI
-50 FASGAALYTAA
+50 ASGSDA
-61 NPVSSITPNMQDEGG
+61 NPVADATSTTKEQSGSNIDSSVSTT
-76 ASSKPG
+76 
-82 ISIVP
+82 P

-125 VPLQDVVS
+125 VSLQDVVS

-138 TTLPEKA
+138 TTLPENA
-145 VAITFDDGYANILSN
+145 VAITFDDGYANILDN

-169 FPYAIFINP
+169 FPYTVFINP

-208 DHLHMLNGEQEMDER
+208 DHLHMLNGEQAMGER
-223 AWLDK
+223 AWLEK

-245 VSLKYLAYPFGEYN
+245 ISLKYLAFPFGEYN
-259 TALANKLKT
+259 TALANKLKA

-275 QHSGAVGPTSN
+275 QHSGAVGPSSD

-299 ANLTTLKTKLN
+299 ANLATLKTKLN
-310 SLAMPVTHSSHE
+310 SLAMPVTQSSHKD
-322 NPRMT
+322 PRMT
-327 TRNLSSPISLTIN
+327 ARNLSSPISLTID

-345 LAQVNCFFG
+345 LTQVNCFFG
-354 GDTIKTSVK
+354 GDPIETSLEE
-363 DNVLSFNLSETLP
+363 NVLTFTLDETLP
-376 VGRSRVNCTAPSKT
+376 VGRSRVNCTAPSNA
-390 QAGRYYWYSTPFFVA
+390 QSGRYYWYSTPFFVA
-405 DEKGN
+405 DENGN

>member
-1 MLSNLIGHSVDDDM
+1 MLLNLIRHSVDDDM
-15 KTNTLIQNK
+15 KTNNVIQNRTTSRTRLK
-24 VKNRISLN
+24 I
-32 VLSSMLVGV
+32 LSSMLAGIFNVLLV
-41 FSALFFGSS
+41 SPSI
-50 FASGAALYTAA
+50 ASGSDA
-61 NPVSSITPNMQDEGG
+61 NPVADATSITKEQSGSNID
-76 ASSKPG
+76 SSV
-82 ISIVP
+82 STTP

-125 VPLQDVVS
+125 VSLQDVVS

-138 TTLPEKA
+138 TTLPENA
-145 VAITFDDGYANILSN
+145 VAITFDDGYANILDN

-169 FPYAIFINP
+169 FPYTVFINP

-208 DHLHMLNGEQEMDER
+208 DHLHMLNGEQAMGER
-223 AWLDK
+223 AWLEK

-245 VSLKYLAYPFGEYN
+245 ISLKYLAYPFGEYN
-259 TALANKLKT
+259 TALANKLKA

-275 QHSGAVGPTSN
+275 QHSGAVGPSSD

-299 ANLTTLKTKLN
+299 ANLATLKTKLN
-310 SLAMPVTHSSHE
+310 SLAMPVTQSSHKD
-322 NPRMT
+322 PRMT
-327 TRNLSSPISLTIN
+327 ARNLSSPISLTID

-345 LAQVNCFFG
+345 LTQVNCFFG
-354 GDTIKTSVK
+354 GDPIETSLEE
-363 DNVLSFNLSETLP
+363 NVLTFTLDETLP
-376 VGRSRVNCTAPSKT
+376 VGRSRVNCTAPSNA
-390 QAGRYYWYSTPFFVA
+390 QSGRYYWYSTPFFVA
-405 DEKGN
+405 DENGN

>member
-1 MLSNLIGHSVDDDM
+1 MLLNLIRHSVDDDM
-15 KTNTLIQNK
+15 KTNNVIQNRTTSRTRFK
-24 VKNRISLN
+24 ILSLMLAGIFN
-32 VLSSMLVGV
+32 VLLV
-41 FSALFFGSS
+41 SPSI
-50 FASGAALYTAA
+50 ASGSDA
-61 NPVSSITPNMQDEGG
+61 NPVADATSTIKEQSGNNIDSSVSTT
-76 ASSKPG
+76 
-82 ISIVP
+82 P

-125 VPLQDVVS
+125 VSLQDVVS

-138 TTLPEKA
+138 TTLPENA
-145 VAITFDDGYANILSN
+145 VAITFDDGYANILDN

-169 FPYAIFINP
+169 FPYTVFINP

-208 DHLHMLNGEQEMDER
+208 DHLHMLNGEQAMGER
-223 AWLDK
+223 AWLEK

-245 VSLKYLAYPFGEYN
+245 ISLKYLAYPFGEYN
-259 TALANKLKT
+259 TALANKLKA

-275 QHSGAVGPTSN
+275 QHSGAVGPSSD

-299 ANLTTLKTKLN
+299 ANLATLKTKLN
-310 SLAMPVTHSSHE
+310 SLAMPVTQSSHKD
-322 NPRMT
+322 PRMT
-327 TRNLSSPISLTIN
+327 ARNLSSPISLTID

-345 LAQVNCFFG
+345 LTQVNCFFG
-354 GDTIKTSVK
+354 GDPIETSLEE
-363 DNVLSFNLSETLP
+363 NVLTFTLDETLP
-376 VGRSRVNCTAPSKT
+376 IGRSRVNCTAPSNA
-390 QAGRYYWYSTPFFVA
+390 QSGRYYWYSTPFFVA
-405 DEKGN
+405 DENGN

>member
-1 MLSNLIGHSVDDDM
+1 MLLNLIRHSVDDDM
-15 KTNTLIQNK
+15 KTNNVIQNRTTSRTRLK
-24 VKNRISLN
+24 I
-32 VLSSMLVGV
+32 LSSMLAGIFNVLLV
-41 FSALFFGSS
+41 SPSI
-50 FASGAALYTAA
+50 ASGSDA
-61 NPVSSITPNMQDEGG
+61 NPVADATSTTKEQSGNNIDSSVSTT
-76 ASSKPG
+76 
-82 ISIVP
+82 P

-125 VPLQDVVS
+125 VSLQDVVS

-138 TTLPEKA
+138 TTLPENA
-145 VAITFDDGYANILSN
+145 VAITFDDGYANILDN

-169 FPYAIFINP
+169 FPYTVFINP

-208 DHLHMLNGEQEMDER
+208 DHLHMLNGEQAMGER
-223 AWLDK
+223 AWLEK

-245 VSLKYLAYPFGEYN
+245 ISLKYLAYPFGEYN
-259 TALANKLKT
+259 TALANKLKA

-275 QHSGAVGPTSN
+275 QHSGAVGPSSD

-299 ANLTTLKTKLN
+299 ANLATLKTKLN
-310 SLAMPVTHSSHE
+310 SLAMPVTQSSHKD
-322 NPRMT
+322 PRMT
-327 TRNLSSPISLTIN
+327 ARNLSSPISLTID

-345 LAQVNCFFG
+345 LTQVNCFFG
-354 GDTIKTSVK
+354 GDPIETSLEE
-363 DNVLSFNLSETLP
+363 NVLTFTLDETLP
-376 VGRSRVNCTAPSKT
+376 VGRSRVNCTAPSNA
-390 QAGRYYWYSTPFFVA
+390 QSGRYYWYSTPFFVA
-405 DEKGN
+405 DEDGN

>member
-1 MLSNLIGHSVDDDM
+1 MLLNLIRHSVDDDM
-15 KTNTLIQNK
+15 KTNNVIQNRTTSRTRLK
-24 VKNRISLN
+24 I
-32 VLSSMLVGV
+32 LSSMLAGIFNVLLV
-41 FSALFFGSS
+41 SPSI
-50 FASGAALYTAA
+50 ASGSDA
-61 NPVSSITPNMQDEGG
+61 NPVADATSTTKEQSGSNIDSSLSTT
-76 ASSKPG
+76 
-82 ISIVP
+82 P

-125 VPLQDVVS
+125 VSLQDVVS

-138 TTLPEKA
+138 TTLPENA
-145 VAITFDDGYANILSN
+145 VAITFDDGYANILDN

-169 FPYAIFINP
+169 FPYTVFINP

-208 DHLHMLNGEQEMDER
+208 DHLHMLNGEQAMGER
-223 AWLDK
+223 AWLEK

-245 VSLKYLAYPFGEYN
+245 ISLKYLAYPFGEYN

-275 QHSGAVGPTSN
+275 QHSGAVGPSSD

-299 ANLTTLKTKLN
+299 ANLATLKTKLN
-310 SLAMPVTHSSHE
+310 SLAMPVTQSSHKD
-322 NPRMT
+322 PRMT
-327 TRNLSSPISLTIN
+327 ARNLSSPISLTID

-345 LAQVNCFFG
+345 LTQVNCFFG
-354 GDTIKTSVK
+354 GDPIETSLEE
-363 DNVLSFNLSETLP
+363 NVLTFTLDETLP
-376 VGRSRVNCTAPSKT
+376 VGRSRVNCTAPSNA
-390 QAGRYYWYSTPFFVA
+390 QSGRYYWYSTPFFVA
-405 DEKGN
+405 DENGN

>member
-1 MLSNLIGHSVDDDM
+1 MLLNLIRHSVDDDM
-15 KTNTLIQNK
+15 KTNNVIQNRTTSRTRLK
-24 VKNRISLN
+24 I
-32 VLSSMLVGV
+32 LSSMLAGIFNVLLV
-41 FSALFFGSS
+41 SPSI
-50 FASGAALYTAA
+50 ASGSDA
-61 NPVSSITPNMQDEGG
+61 NPVDDATSTTKEQNGSNIDSSLSTT
-76 ASSKPG
+76 
-82 ISIVP
+82 P

-125 VPLQDVVS
+125 VSLQDVVS

-138 TTLPEKA
+138 TTLPENA
-145 VAITFDDGYANILSN
+145 VAITFDDGYANILDN

-169 FPYAIFINP
+169 FPYTVFINP

-208 DHLHMLNGEQEMDER
+208 DHLHMLNGEQAMGER
-223 AWLDK
+223 AWLEK

-245 VSLKYLAYPFGEYN
+245 ISLKYLAYPFGEYN
-259 TALANKLKT
+259 TALANKLKA

-275 QHSGAVGPTSN
+275 QHSGAVGPSSD

-299 ANLTTLKTKLN
+299 ANLATLKTKLN
-310 SLAMPVTHSSHE
+310 SLAMPVTQSSHKD
-322 NPRMT
+322 PRMT
-327 TRNLSSPISLTIN
+327 TRNLSSPISLTID

-345 LAQVNCFFG
+345 LTQVNCFFG
-354 GDTIKTSVK
+354 GDPIETSLEE
-363 DNVLSFNLSETLP
+363 NVLTFTLDETLP
-376 VGRSRVNCTAPSKT
+376 VGRSRVNCTAPSNA
-390 QAGRYYWYSTPFFVA
+390 QSGHYYWYSTPFFVA
-405 DEKGN
+405 DEDGN

>member
-1 MLSNLIGHSVDDDM
+1 MLLNLIRHSVDDDM
-15 KTNTLIQNK
+15 KTNNVIQNRTTSRTRLK
-24 VKNRISLN
+24 I
-32 VLSSMLVGV
+32 LSSMLAGIFNVLLV
-41 FSALFFGSS
+41 SPSI
-50 FASGAALYTAA
+50 ASGSDA
-61 NPVSSITPNMQDEGG
+61 NPVADATSTTKEQSGSNIDSSLSTT
-76 ASSKPG
+76 
-82 ISIVP
+82 P

-125 VPLQDVVS
+125 VSLQDVVS

-138 TTLPEKA
+138 STLPENA
-145 VAITFDDGYANILSN
+145 VAITFDDGYANILDN

-169 FPYAIFINP
+169 FPYTVFINP

-208 DHLHMLNGEQEMDER
+208 DHLHMLNGEQVMGER
-223 AWLDK
+223 AWLEK

-245 VSLKYLAYPFGEYN
+245 ISLKYLAYPFGEYN
-259 TALANKLKT
+259 TALANKLKA

-275 QHSGAVGPTSN
+275 QHSGAVGLSSD

-299 ANLTTLKTKLN
+299 ANLATLKTKLN
-310 SLAMPVTHSSHE
+310 SLAMPVTQSSHKD
-322 NPRMT
+322 PRMT
-327 TRNLSSPISLTIN
+327 TRNLSSPISLTID

-345 LAQVNCFFG
+345 LTQVNCFFG
-354 GDTIKTSVK
+354 GDPIETSLEE
-363 DNVLSFNLSETLP
+363 NVLTFTLDETLP
-376 VGRSRVNCTAPSKT
+376 VGRSRVNCTAPSNA
-390 QAGRYYWYSTPFFVA
+390 QSGRYYWYSTPFFVA
-405 DEKGN
+405 DENGN

>member
-1 MLSNLIGHSVDDDM
+1 MLLNLIRHSVDDDM
-15 KTNTLIQNK
+15 KTNNVIQNRTTSRTRLK
-24 VKNRISLN
+24 I
-32 VLSSMLVGV
+32 LSSMLAGIFNVLLV
-41 FSALFFGSS
+41 SPSI
-50 FASGAALYTAA
+50 ASGSDAT
-61 NPVSSITPNMQDEGG
+61 PVADATSTTKEQSGSNIDSSVSTT
-76 ASSKPG
+76 
-82 ISIVP
+82 P

-125 VPLQDVVS
+125 VSLQDVVS

-138 TTLPEKA
+138 TTLPENA
-145 VAITFDDGYANILSN
+145 VAITFDDGYANILDN

-169 FPYAIFINP
+169 FPYTLFINP

-208 DHLHMLNGEQEMDER
+208 DHLHMLNGEQAMGER
-223 AWLDK
+223 AWLEK

-245 VSLKYLAYPFGEYN
+245 ISLKYLAYPFGEYN
-259 TALANKLKT
+259 TALANKLKA

-275 QHSGAVGPTSN
+275 QHSGAVGPSSD

-299 ANLTTLKTKLN
+299 ANLATLKTKLN
-310 SLAMPVTHSSHE
+310 SLAMPVTQSSHKD
-322 NPRMT
+322 PRMT
-327 TRNLSSPISLTIN
+327 TRNLSSPISLTID

-345 LAQVNCFFG
+345 LTQVNCFFG
-354 GDTIKTSVK
+354 GDPIETSLEE
-363 DNVLSFNLSETLP
+363 NVLTFTLDETLP
-376 VGRSRVNCTAPSKT
+376 VGRSRVNCTAPSNA
-390 QAGRYYWYSTPFFVA
+390 QSGRYYWYSTPFFVA
-405 DEKGN
+405 DENGN

>member
-1 MLSNLIGHSVDDDM
+1 MLLNLIRHSVDDDM
-15 KTNTLIQNK
+15 KTNNVIQNRTTSRTRLK
-24 VKNRISLN
+24 L
-32 VLSSMLVGV
+32 LSSMLAGIFNVLLV
-41 FSALFFGSS
+41 SPSI
-50 FASGAALYTAA
+50 ASGSDAT
-61 NPVSSITPNMQDEGG
+61 PVADATSTTKEQSGSNIDSSVSTT
-76 ASSKPG
+76 
-82 ISIVP
+82 P

-125 VPLQDVVS
+125 VSLQDVVS

-138 TTLPEKA
+138 TTLPENA
-145 VAITFDDGYANILSN
+145 VAITFDDGYANILDN

-169 FPYAIFINP
+169 FPYTVFINP

-208 DHLHMLNGEQEMDER
+208 DHLHMLNGEQAMGER
-223 AWLDK
+223 AWLEK

-245 VSLKYLAYPFGEYN
+245 ISLKYLAYPFGEYN
-259 TALANKLKT
+259 TALANKLKA

-275 QHSGAVGPTSN
+275 QHSGAVGPSSD

-299 ANLTTLKTKLN
+299 ANLATLKTKLN
-310 SLAMPVTHSSHE
+310 SLAMPVTQSSHKD
-322 NPRMT
+322 PRMT
-327 TRNLSSPISLTIN
+327 ARNLSSPISLTID

-345 LAQVNCFFG
+345 LTQVNCFFG
-354 GDTIKTSVK
+354 GDPIETSLEE
-363 DNVLSFNLSETLP
+363 NVLTFTLDETLP
-376 VGRSRVNCTAPSKT
+376 VGRSRVNCTAPSNA
-390 QAGRYYWYSTPFFVA
+390 QSGRYYWYSTPFFVA
-405 DEKGN
+405 DEDGN

>member
-1 MLSNLIGHSVDDDM
+1 MLLNLIRHSVDDDM
-15 KTNTLIQNK
+15 KTNNVIQNRTTSRTRLK
-24 VKNRISLN
+24 I
-32 VLSSMLVGV
+32 LSSMLAGIFNVLLV
-41 FSALFFGSS
+41 SPSI
-50 FASGAALYTAA
+50 ASGSDA
-61 NPVSSITPNMQDEGG
+61 NPVADATSTTKEQSGSNIDSSVSTT
-76 ASSKPG
+76 
-82 ISIVP
+82 P

-125 VPLQDVVS
+125 VSLQDVVS

-138 TTLPEKA
+138 TTLPENA
-145 VAITFDDGYANILSN
+145 VAITFDDGYANILDN

-169 FPYAIFINP
+169 FPYTVFINP

-208 DHLHMLNGEQEMDER
+208 DHLHMLNGEQAMGER
-223 AWLDK
+223 AWLEK

-245 VSLKYLAYPFGEYN
+245 ISLKYLAYPFGEYN

-275 QHSGAVGPTSN
+275 QHSGAVGPSSD
-286 MQALPRFPAAGPY
+286 MQALPRFPAAGSY
-299 ANLTTLKTKLN
+299 ANLATLKTKLN
-310 SLAMPVTHSSHE
+310 SLAMPVTQSSHKD
-322 NPRMT
+322 PRMT
-327 TRNLSSPISLTIN
+327 TRNLSSPISLTID

-345 LAQVNCFFG
+345 LTQVNCFFG
-354 GDTIKTSVK
+354 GDPIETSLEE
-363 DNVLSFNLSETLP
+363 NVLTFTLDETLP
-376 VGRSRVNCTAPSKT
+376 VGRSRVNCTAPSNA
-390 QAGRYYWYSTPFFVA
+390 QSGRYYWYSTPFFVA
-405 DEKGN
+405 DENGN

>member
-1 MLSNLIGHSVDDDM
+1 MLLNLIRHSVDDDM
-15 KTNTLIQNK
+15 KTNNVIQNRTTSRTRLK
-24 VKNRISLN
+24 I
-32 VLSSMLVGV
+32 LSSMLAGIFNVLLV
-41 FSALFFGSS
+41 SPSI
-50 FASGAALYTAA
+50 ASGSDA
-61 NPVSSITPNMQDEGG
+61 NPVADATSTIKEQSGNNIDSSVSTT
-76 ASSKPG
+76 
-82 ISIVP
+82 P

-125 VPLQDVVS
+125 VSLQDVVS

-138 TTLPEKA
+138 TTLPENA
-145 VAITFDDGYANILSN
+145 VAITFDDGYANILDN

-169 FPYAIFINP
+169 FPYTVFINP

-208 DHLHMLNGEQEMDER
+208 DHLHMLNGEQAMGER
-223 AWLDK
+223 AWLEK

-245 VSLKYLAYPFGEYN
+245 ISLKYLAYPFGEYN
-259 TALANKLKT
+259 TALANKLKA

-275 QHSGAVGPTSN
+275 QHSGAVGLSSD

-299 ANLTTLKTKLN
+299 ANLATLKTKLN
-310 SLAMPVTHSSHE
+310 SLAMPVTQSSHKD
-322 NPRMT
+322 PRMT
-327 TRNLSSPISLTIN
+327 ARNLSSPISLTID

-345 LAQVNCFFG
+345 LTQVNCFFG
-354 GDTIKTSVK
+354 GDPIETSLEE
-363 DNVLSFNLSETLP
+363 NVLTFTLDETLP
-376 VGRSRVNCTAPSKT
+376 VGRSRVNCTAPSNA
-390 QAGRYYWYSTPFFVA
+390 QSGRYYWYSTPFFVA
-405 DEKGN
+405 DENGN

>member
-1 MLSNLIGHSVDDDM
+1 MLLNLIRHSVDDDM
-15 KTNTLIQNK
+15 KTNNVIQNRTTSRTRLK
-24 VKNRISLN
+24 I
-32 VLSSMLVGV
+32 LSSMLAGIFNVLLV
-41 FSALFFGSS
+41 SPSI
-50 FASGAALYTAA
+50 ASGSDA
-61 NPVSSITPNMQDEGG
+61 NPVADATSTTKEQSGNNID
-76 ASSKPG
+76 
-82 ISIVP
+82 SIVSTTP

-125 VPLQDVVS
+125 VSLQDVVS

-138 TTLPEKA
+138 TTLPENA
-145 VAITFDDGYANILSN
+145 VAITFDDGYANILDN

-169 FPYAIFINP
+169 FPYTVFINP

-208 DHLHMLNGEQEMDER
+208 DHLHMLNGEQAMGER
-223 AWLDK
+223 AWLEK

-245 VSLKYLAYPFGEYN
+245 ISLKYLAYPFGEYN
-259 TALANKLKT
+259 TALANKLKA

-275 QHSGAVGPTSN
+275 QHSGAVGPSSD

-299 ANLTTLKTKLN
+299 ANLATLKTKLN
-310 SLAMPVTHSSHE
+310 SLAMPVTQSSHKD
-322 NPRMT
+322 PRMT
-327 TRNLSSPISLTIN
+327 TRNLSSPISLTID

-345 LAQVNCFFG
+345 LTQVNCFFG
-354 GDTIKTSVK
+354 GDPIETSLEE
-363 DNVLSFNLSETLP
+363 NVLTFTLDETLP
-376 VGRSRVNCTAPSKT
+376 VGRSRVNCTAPSNA
-390 QAGRYYWYSTPFFVA
+390 QSGRYYWYSTPFFVA
-405 DEKGN
+405 DENGN

>member
-1 MLSNLIGHSVDDDM
+1 MLLNLIRHSVDDDM
-15 KTNTLIQNK
+15 KTNNVIQNRTTSRTRFK
-24 VKNRISLN
+24 ILSLMLAGIFN
-32 VLSSMLVGV
+32 VLLV
-41 FSALFFGSS
+41 SPSI
-50 FASGAALYTAA
+50 ASGSDAT
-61 NPVSSITPNMQDEGG
+61 PVADATSTTKEQSGSNIDSSVSTT
-76 ASSKPG
+76 
-82 ISIVP
+82 P

-125 VPLQDVVS
+125 VSLQDVVS

-138 TTLPEKA
+138 TTLPENA
-145 VAITFDDGYANILSN
+145 VAITFDDGYANILDN

-169 FPYAIFINP
+169 FPYTVFINP

-208 DHLHMLNGEQEMDER
+208 DHLHMLNGEQAMGER
-223 AWLDK
+223 AWLEK

-245 VSLKYLAYPFGEYN
+245 ISLKYLAYPFGEYN
-259 TALANKLKT
+259 TALANKLKA

-275 QHSGAVGPTSN
+275 QHSGAVGPSSD

-299 ANLTTLKTKLN
+299 ANLATLKTKLN
-310 SLAMPVTHSSHE
+310 SLAMPVTQSSHKD
-322 NPRMT
+322 PRMT
-327 TRNLSSPISLTIN
+327 ARNLSSPISLTID

-345 LAQVNCFFG
+345 LTQVNCFFG
-354 GDTIKTSVK
+354 GDPIETSLEE
-363 DNVLSFNLSETLP
+363 NVLTFTLDETLP
-376 VGRSRVNCTAPSKT
+376 VGRSRVNCTAPSNA
-390 QAGRYYWYSTPFFVA
+390 QSGRYYWYSTPFFVA
-405 DEKGN
+405 DENGN

>member
-1 MLSNLIGHSVDDDM
+1 VDDDM
-15 KTNTLIQNK
+15 KTNNVIQNRTTSRTRLK
-24 VKNRISLN
+24 I
-32 VLSSMLVGV
+32 LSSMLAGIFNVLLV
-41 FSALFFGSS
+41 SPSI
-50 FASGAALYTAA
+50 ASGSDA
-61 NPVSSITPNMQDEGG
+61 NPVADATSTIKEQSGNNIDSSVSTT
-76 ASSKPG
+76 
-82 ISIVP
+82 P

-125 VPLQDVVS
+125 VSLQDVVS

-138 TTLPEKA
+138 TTLPENA
-145 VAITFDDGYANILSN
+145 VAITFDDGYANILDN

-169 FPYAIFINP
+169 FPYTVFINP

-208 DHLHMLNGEQEMDER
+208 DHLHMLNGEQAMGER
-223 AWLDK
+223 AWLEK

-245 VSLKYLAYPFGEYN
+245 ISLKYLAYPFGEYN
-259 TALANKLKT
+259 TALANKLKA

-275 QHSGAVGPTSN
+275 QHSGAVGPSSD

-299 ANLTTLKTKLN
+299 ANLATLKTKLN
-310 SLAMPVTHSSHE
+310 SLAMPVTQSSHKD
-322 NPRMT
+322 PRMT
-327 TRNLSSPISLTIN
+327 TRNLSSPISLTID

-345 LAQVNCFFG
+345 LTQVNCFFG
-354 GDTIKTSVK
+354 GDPIETSLEE
-363 DNVLSFNLSETLP
+363 NVLTFTLDETLP
-376 VGRSRVNCTAPSKT
+376 IGRSRVNCTAPSNA
-390 QAGRYYWYSTPFFVA
+390 QSGRYYWYSTPFFVA
-405 DEKGN
+405 DEDGN

>member
-1 MLSNLIGHSVDDDM
+1 
-15 KTNTLIQNK
+15 
-24 VKNRISLN
+24 
-32 VLSSMLVGV
+32 MLV
-41 FSALFFGSS
+41 SPSIASS
-50 FASGAALYTAA
+50 SDA
-61 NPVSSITPNMQDEGG
+61 NPVAVATSTITEQSGNNIDSSVSTT
-76 ASSKPG
+76 
-82 ISIVP
+82 P

-125 VPLQDVVS
+125 VSLQDVVS

-138 TTLPEKA
+138 TTLPENA
-145 VAITFDDGYANILSN
+145 VAITFDDGYANILDN

-169 FPYAIFINP
+169 FPYTVFINP

-208 DHLHMLNGEQEMDER
+208 DHLHMLNGEQAMGER
-223 AWLDK
+223 AWLEK

-245 VSLKYLAYPFGEYN
+245 ISLKYLAYPFGEYN
-259 TALANKLKT
+259 TALANKLKA

-275 QHSGAVGPTSN
+275 QHSGAVGPSSD

-299 ANLTTLKTKLN
+299 ANLATLKTKLN
-310 SLAMPVTHSSHE
+310 SLAMPVTQSSHKD
-322 NPRMT
+322 PRMT
-327 TRNLSSPISLTIN
+327 ARNLSSSISLTID

-345 LAQVNCFFG
+345 LTQVNCFFG
-354 GDTIKTSVK
+354 GDPIETSLEE
-363 DNVLSFNLSETLP
+363 NVLTFTLDETLP
-376 VGRSRVNCTAPSKT
+376 VGRSRVNCTAPSNA
-390 QAGRYYWYSTPFFVA
+390 QSGRYYWYSTPFFVA
-405 DEKGN
+405 DEDGN